1 MTITALPTPP
11 SRDDAANF
19 AARGDAFLGALP
31 TFVTEA
37 NALGA
42 QVSTDAAAA
51 AAAAAT
57 AVASPNTQGTSTT
70 SLTIGAGA
78 KTLTMQTGKTITA
91 SMWAA
96 ITSSADGS
104 NWMAGPV
111 TSYNSGTGQLILDVQ
126 EVGGS
131 GTLASWTITGIAPM
145 LSDAAPR
152 ALAAGSTVKDA
163 GGTDRALGYLGAP
176 PIAITTSHV
185 LSAAD
190 VGRTLEIGT
199 GGSITVPLHATVA
212 FNPGDIILVREMA
225 GATKSITP
233 AGGVTMRQSGTTNTG
248 ARTLKAY
255 GEGSIKFTGTNDVVF
270 CNGDLT

>member
-78 KTLTMQTGKTITA
+78 KTLTIQTGKTITA

-96 ITSSADGS
+96 ITSTADGS

-163 GGTDRALGYLGAP
+163 GGTDRALGFLGSP
-176 PIAITTSHV
+176 PISITTSHT
-185 LSAAD
+185 LSLAD
-190 VGRTLEIGT
+190 HGFTLEIGA
-199 GGSITVPLHATVA
+199 GGSITVPLHSAVPLPSD
-212 FNPGDIILVREMA
+212 FICLVRNMTSVA
-225 GATKSITP
+225 KSITP
-233 AGGVTMRQSGTTNTG
+233 ASGVTMHQSGTTNTG
-248 ARTLKAY
+248 ARNLKGY
-255 GEGSIKFTGTNDVVF
+255 GEGSIKCTGTNDVVF